1 MVFVLYSYS
10 IEKVLSGCEL
20 RMEIVPKLQLF
31 VNGVVQ
37 GLL

>member
-1 MVFVLYSYS
+1 VL
-10 IEKVLSGCEL
+10 GDCEF

-31 VNGVVQ
+31 INGAVQ